1 MEIITKNCV
10 FCNII
15 QPLSNFIKNKKC
27 SLGYNN
33 KCKSC
38 QKEYRANY
46 NKNNKIKI
54 LDYNIEYNKTYNP
67 KWNLNNPHIKLWRNL
82 INRYVQS
89 NNYIKKDTTECSLG
103 YSNFMFKSHIENQ
116 FKEGMGW
123 DNIHIDHKIPLSW
136 FKIETPIHIVNNL
149 SNLHPL
155 SSFDNISKL
164 NRFNHK
170 VDNKYWELCKGFI
183 KEEYLNKIN

>member
-1 MEIITKNCV
+1 MKIVTKNCV
-10 FCNII
+10 FCNAT
-15 QPLSNFIKNKKC
+15 QPLTNFIKNKYC

-54 LDYNIEYNKTYNP
+54 LDYNIKYNKTYNP
-67 KWNLNNPHIKLWRNL
+67 KWALNNPHIVFWRSL
-82 INRYVQS
+82 VNRFVQS
-89 NNYIKKDTTECSLG
+89 NNYIKKDKTESVLG
-103 YSNFMFKSHIENQ
+103 YSNFTFKSHIENQ
-116 FKEGMGW
+116 FTEDMNWG
-123 DNIHIDHKIPLSW
+123 NVHIDHKIPLSW
-136 FKIETPIHIVNNL
+136 FKNNTPINIVNNL

-155 SSFDNISKL
+155 SAFDNISKL

-170 VDNKYWELCKGFI
+170 VNKEYWELCKEFI